1 MEKTKR
7 VRIGEDRSLIIEL
20 DCGEFHFSDKDY
32 LKSDRGKIM
41 LKHGSVMQLADRA
54 NVVVDEPEM
63 ITSQG
68 PMIYVFSRTA
78 SCGGKTFTAIGETN
92 KLSLFDDI
100 MKMNPATT
108 ADNRAYERAV
118 LSVLGIYGDLY
129 GASEINYKD
138 RDGTLPSTVSKTAA
152 KTKKDHTESL
162 DESNA
167 EKESAAVQAD
177 DTPKGVQK
185 KPVWWDE
192 IGFGEFK
199 ESELDPETFI
209 VTMGPSADKNW
220 TVKQLYDYDY
230 KGCVYF
236 AERSALD
243 KAKDDLKKQAYACR
257 RAIRKYGLK

>member
-7 VRIGEDRSLIIEL
+7 VRIGEDRSLIVEL
-20 DCGEFHFSDKDY
+20 GCGEFQFSDKDY
-32 LKSDRGKIM
+32 LKSDRGKIL
-41 LKHGSVMQLADRA
+41 LKHGSVMRLAESA
-54 NVVVDEPEM
+54 NVVVGEPIM
-63 ITSQG
+63 ITTQG

-78 SCGGKTFTAIGETN
+78 TCGGKSFTAIGETN

-100 MKMNPATT
+100 MRMNPATT

-138 RDGTLPSTVSKTAA
+138 KGGTTPSPVSKTAA
-152 KTKKDHTESL
+152 KTKNDQTEPL
-162 DESNA
+162 DESDA
-167 EKESAAVQAD
+167 DDSTATVQAGEK
-177 DTPKGVQK
+177 KGEQD
-185 KPVWWDE
+185 KPVWWND

-199 ESELDPETFI
+199 ESELEPDTFI
-209 VTMGPSADKNW
+209 VTLGPSADKNW

-230 KGCVYF
+230 RGCVYF

-243 KAKDDLKKQAYACR
+243 KAKDDLKKQVYACR

>member
-32 LKSDRGKIM
+32 LKSDKGKIM

-54 NVVVDEPEM
+54 NVVVDEPKM

-108 ADNRAYERAV
+108 AD
-118 LSVLGIYGDLY
+118 G
-129 GASEINYKD
+129 
-138 RDGTLPSTVSKTAA
+138 
-152 KTKKDHTESL
+152 
-162 DESNA
+162 
-167 EKESAAVQAD
+167 
-177 DTPKGVQK
+177 
-185 KPVWWDE
+185 
-192 IGFGEFK
+192 
-199 ESELDPETFI
+199 
-209 VTMGPSADKNW
+209 
-220 TVKQLYDYDY
+220 
-230 KGCVYF
+230 
-236 AERSALD
+236 
-243 KAKDDLKKQAYACR
+243 
-257 RAIRKYGLK
+257 RKREDNK